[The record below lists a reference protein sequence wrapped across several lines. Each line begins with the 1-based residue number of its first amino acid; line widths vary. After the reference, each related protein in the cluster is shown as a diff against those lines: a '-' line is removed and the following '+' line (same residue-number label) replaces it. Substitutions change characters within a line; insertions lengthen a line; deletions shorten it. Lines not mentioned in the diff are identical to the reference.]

1 MTKYYTLACNF
12 YYGKN
17 AKALIKKKLAL
28 PLCGNVNQA
37 FDKIEILSRKR
48 NKVSS
53 KILNI
58 SRSLSSQLKKKK
70 RSKTNNKKRNNF

>member
-58 SRSLSSQLKKKK
+58 
-70 RSKTNNKKRNNF
+70 NKNKLFKFRN